1 MPAAAA
7 PSTSPYLL
15 LFRNGGPEAH
25 AHLTPTERVA
35 LAARWNEWVEQLA
48 KQGVLEQGKPL
59 GLDGRV
65 VSGPRGERVTDGPYA
80 EAKEVVAGY
89 VMIRASNLDAA
100 AQIAKGCPGLSIG
113 LVVEVRPLLDFS
125 PVLSE
130 VRAHDP
136 QAG

>member
-1 MPAAAA
+1 
-7 PSTSPYLL
+7 
-15 LFRNGGPEAH
+15 
-25 AHLTPTERVA
+25 
-35 LAARWNEWVEQLA
+35 
-48 KQGVLEQGKPL
+48 
-59 GLDGRV
+59 
-65 VSGPRGERVTDGPYA
+65 
-80 EAKEVVAGY
+80 VAGY